1 MFKSNEALQAYGV
14 RSIPVNQIVVCAST
28 KPLLQH
34 RWRHTSTR
42 FIVAL
47 SVGTAI
53 VRDAKTLGDHMVEHT
68 HPFQCEIRETKCSSE
83 EERSAHFTSSD
94 CHPLCAECQTGF
106 VDAAALQSHVSLNH
120 PLSCI
125 LSPRE
130 QFICSR
136 CHELLGSGVALEVH
150 MVEVHPIF
158 ECYICGELYSAQL
171 TLTDHISMVHSCLAC
186 GEGVFGGTP

>member
-1 MFKSNEALQAYGV
+1 MRV
-14 RSIPVNQIVVCAST
+14 RSIPVDQIVVCAST
-28 KPLLQH
+28 RPLLQH

-68 HPFQCEIRETKCSSE
+68 HPFQCEIRETRYRSE

-94 CHPLCAECQTGF
+94 RHPFCTECLTGF
-106 VDAAALQSHVSLNH
+106 VDAAALQSHVSSNH
-120 PLSCI
+120 PLSRI
-125 LSPRE
+125 PSPRE
-130 QFICSR
+130 EFKSSR
-136 CHELLGSGVALEVH
+136 CHELLGSHVALEVH

-158 ECYICGELYSAQL
+158 ECYIRGESYSAQS
-171 TLTDHISMVHSCLAC
+171 TLTDHISMAHSCPAC